1 MFIFSQFQI
10 PNCHRSSKFT
20 SMKPVPSY
28 SGQTRPRKGWGSFWR
43 FYIWQPT
50 RFDEIIPSCD
60 VNITR
65 SDHRDTTTYSAFVTN
80 CMAPIYES
88 FIPDVTKTNKSVAS
102 RDYLDTGR
110 QETSSVNM
118 TTVSFNST
126 VMSNENVVLNS
137 LMFRIYSYQDFPLKG
152 LMLTYDRQYSIL

>member
-1 MFIFSQFQI
+1 MLSEFEVYKYEAGALILWSDTASERLGVILAFLYMTTDQ
-10 PNCHRSSKFT
+10 
-20 SMKPVPSY
+20 V
-28 SGQTRPRKGWGSFWR
+28 
-43 FYIWQPT
+43 
-50 RFDEIIPSCD
+50 DEIIPSCD

-88 FIPDVTKTNKSVAS
+88 FIPDVTKDNKSVAS

-137 LMFRIYSYQDFPLKG
+137 LMFRIYSYQNFPLKG